1 MQTIKFKSKQ
11 PTYQLSDNKGSIISN
26 PVIEPK
32 DIQISWENQVLRI
45 PFRMSV
51 LNAENEKVEITEG
64 SGTLIFGKNN
74 IETKVDYAGVEKEI
88 ETALQAGWTYDKTE
102 VIKWGHPRF
111 QNAMNYFQIDAEG
124 LKFVDSIFG
133 QIGLDYVL
141 NNVMIEGKALK
152 EHFELI
158 IQ

>member
-11 PTYQLSDNKGSIISN
+11 PTYQLNDKKNSIISN

-32 DIQISWENQVLRI
+32 DIQISWENKVLRI

-51 LNAENEKVEITEG
+51 LNAVNEKVEIPEG

-74 IETKVDYAGVEKEI
+74 IETIVDYAGVEKEI
-88 ETALQAGWTYDKTE
+88 EAALQAGWTYDVTQIIE
-102 VIKWGHPRF
+102 WGHPRF

-124 LKFVDSIFG
+124 LKFVDGVFG
-133 QIGLDYVL
+133 QIGLDFIL
-141 NNVMIEGKALK
+141 NNVMIEGKPLK
-152 EHFELI
+152 EHFELVTV
-158 IQ
+158 